1 MLPMADMPFLGMIN
15 PNMGIQVVKKMQS
28 FTGLGDALFSKT
40 QQRVLGLL
48 FGQPDRS
55 FFANELISLTG
66 GGSGAVQ
73 RELRRLESSGLVT
86 IERRGN
92 QKHFQANAASPIYAD
107 LCAIVRKTFGLAA
120 PVLEALS
127 PFTEAIK
134 AAFIF
139 GSVAKKQDHSSSDID
154 LMVISDTLT
163 YADLFE
169 ALGRAEAF
177 LGRPINPTIY
187 SEQDLRLRAKADNA
201 FVVRVLKQPKIW
213 LIGDDHALPT

>member
-1 MLPMADMPFLGMIN
+1 MPYLGMIN
-15 PNMGIQVVKKMQS
+15 PNMGILMGQYMQAS
-28 FTGLGDALFSKT
+28 TGLGDALFSKT

-55 FFANELISLTG
+55 YFANELIALTG

-73 RELRRLESSGLVT
+73 RELQRLESSALVT

-92 QKHFQANAASPIYAD
+92 QKHYKANAASPIYAE

-120 PVLEALS
+120 PLKEALS
-127 PFTEAIK
+127 PYSDSID

-139 GSVAKKQDHSSSDID
+139 GSVAKKQDHASSDID
-154 LMVISDTLT
+154 LMVISDTLS

-169 ALGRAEAF
+169 ALGSAESR
-177 LGRPINPTIY
+177 LGRSINPTIY
-187 SEQDLRLRAKADNA
+187 TAQDLRLRAEGDNA
-201 FVVRVLKQPKIW
+201 FVVRVLNQPKIW
-213 LIGDDHALPT
+213 LIGDDHVLAT

>member
-1 MLPMADMPFLGMIN
+1 MPFLGMIN
-15 PNMGIQVVKKMQS
+15 PNMGMTVVQNMQS
-28 FTGLGDALFSKT
+28 ITGLGDALFSRT

-55 FFANELISLTG
+55 FFANELISMTG

-92 QKHFQANAASPIYAD
+92 QKHYQANAASPIYAD

-120 PVLEALS
+120 PVLEALN
-127 PFTEAIK
+127 PFTESIK

-139 GSVAKKQDHSSSDID
+139 GSVAKKQDHSASDID
-154 LMVISDTLT
+154 LMVVSDILT

-169 ALGRAEAF
+169 ALGSAEAF

-187 SEQDLRLRAKADNA
+187 SEEDLRLRAKADNA
-201 FVVRVLKQPKIW
+201 FVVRVINQPKIW